1 MGLIVKWQNFEE
13 ILTPQT
19 ISNGIQVKMDGFIL
33 VPNPHKHTGVLE
45 EDKEEEISLMTN
57 GAITGHFNL
66 SSLSFSN
73 HFCI

>member
-45 EDKEEEISLMTN
+45 EDK
-57 GAITGHFNL
+57 
-66 SSLSFSN
+66 
-73 HFCI
+73 